1 MPKLRGHVNRQQFP
15 AGRDGQVLVLETA
28 SPNGIA
34 WRSGIDRLITDI
46 TPELAGDLDCQGFD
60 LTGVGNIG
68 FSAVTGTLAGIENQN
83 LLDKSAAE
91 SIAGIY
97 THNADIVMA
106 DNSVTGLD
114 TLTFTDTAG
123 TIAGVQ
129 NGNLVDKAAGAFT
142 ADVAMGTNQ
151 ITGLGTPS
159 AATDAAT
166 KGYVDGTLVDRAYL
180 SANYD
185 RPAVALN
192 GLTANADNWVTPTTW
207 VVRESENWT
216 HSSGEFEYTG
226 SGTRQFL
233 VSWSFSFTGWS
244 NNKWWRMK
252 GRITQDTGTGHVVVP
267 GSVIASQQ
275 YAYYSLYG
283 VFVEDHILSGSAIIE
298 VSSEDKIS
306 LDFGNYCANGAISTF
321 NVGTLFSNED
331 GFLLTITPADNR
343 P

>member
-1 MPKLRGHVNRQQFP
+1 M
-15 AGRDGQVLVLETA
+15 LVLDTA
-28 SPNGIA
+28 SPHGIA

-60 LTGVGNIG
+60 LTSVGNIG
-68 FSAVTGTLAGIENQN
+68 FSAGTGTVGGIENQN
-83 LLDKSAAE
+83 LLDKTAAE
-91 SIAGIY
+91 SISGIY

-106 DNSVTGLD
+106 DNSITGLD
-114 TLTFTDTAG
+114 TLEFTDGAG

-142 ADVAMGTNQ
+142 ADVAMGTNK
-151 ITGLGTPS
+151 ITGLDTPT

-166 KGYVDGTLVDRAYL
+166 KGYADGLVLDRAFL

-185 RPAVALN
+185 RSGGALN

-216 HSSGEFEYTG
+216 HTSGEFAYTG

-233 VSWSFSFTGWS
+233 VSWAFSFTGWS
-244 NNKWWRMK
+244 SKSWWRMK
-252 GRITQDTGTGHVVVP
+252 GRITKDTGSGHVVVP
-267 GSVIASQQ
+267 GSTIASQQ
-275 YAYYSLYG
+275 YAYYSLFG
-283 VFVEDHILSGSAIIE
+283 VFVEDHILSGSSIVE
-298 VSSEDKIS
+298 VSDGDTLS
-306 LDFGNYCANGAISTF
+306 LDYGNYCSNGSISTF
-321 NVGTLFSNED
+321 NVGSLFSNDD